1 MDASTLTATAMTLER
16 STDTTDLPADG
27 EDLPTRQAM
36 ELAEVAERCT
46 RN

>member
-1 MDASTLTATAMTLER
+1 MLELPRDGHDPLER